1 MPLGGRGGL
10 AHTEGMMW
18 FLKACELPDGSWM
31 CRFGGE
37 RLGTVRDKN
46 AALWLMAEAAT
57 ELGGRDL
64 FHFYLRD
71 SNGTTESVLGIDR
84 LPGEG

>member
-1 MPLGGRGGL
+1 
-10 AHTEGMMW
+10 MMW
-18 FLKACELPDGSWM
+18 FLKAHELPDGFWT
-31 CRFGGE
+31 CRFGRE

-46 AALWLMAEAAT
+46 AALWLMAEAAS

-64 FHFYLRD
+64 FRFYLRHG
-71 SNGTTESVLGIDR
+71 NGTIESVLGTDV